1 MVVNRDCRVVRQGRT
16 PRNDRRGINGQYYVY
31 IMSND
36 SNTVTYTG
44 ITNNLYRR
52 IYEHKNKL
60 EKGFSSKYNINKLV
74 YYEVCGDVESAILRE
89 KQIKAGSRKKKVTL
103 INSMNKDW
111 HDLYEEL

>member
-1 MVVNRDCRVVRQGRT
+1 MNK
-16 PRNDRRGINGQYYVY
+16 QYYLY

-36 SNTVTYTG
+36 TNTVTYTG

-60 EKGFSSKYNINKLV
+60 VKGFTSKYNINKLV
-74 YYEVCGDVESAILRE
+74 YYEICTDIESAILRE

-103 INSMNKDW
+103 ISSINKDW